1 MAKVETGACPGELP
15 VTRLH
20 TESESTNCNHGIPDK
35 LPDCG
40 THGRQ
45 EDTSLGNLCLPDD
58 SCPSWCWNH
67 GTSPHPSHNRL
78 DKSWGNSSCIR
89 RRCRMAAA
97 PGTHCHRGGQV
108 TGHPLLF
115 GWQLSVMV
123 VESWHITSSMPQYTG
138 QEPGEQ

>member
-45 EDTSLGNLCLPDD
+45 EDTSLGNLCSPDG
-58 SCPSWCWNH
+58 SCPSWWWNH
-67 GTSPHPSHNRL
+67 GTSPHLCHNTL
-78 DKSWGNSSCIR
+78 GKSLGNSNCVPDNH
-89 RRCRMAAA
+89 RMTAAC
-97 PGTHCHRGGQV
+97 GTLGHRED
-108 TGHPLLF
+108 
-115 GWQLSVMV
+115 M
-123 VESWHITSSMPQYTG
+123 
-138 QEPGEQ
+138 